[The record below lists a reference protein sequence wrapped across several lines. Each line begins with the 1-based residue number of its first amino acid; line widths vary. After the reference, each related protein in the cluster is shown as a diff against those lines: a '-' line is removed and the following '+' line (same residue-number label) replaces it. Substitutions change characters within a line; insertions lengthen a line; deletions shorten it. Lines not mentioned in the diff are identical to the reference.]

1 MANDYYEI
9 LGVDRSAG
17 EDEIKKAFRR
27 RARELHPDVN
37 PSADAE
43 AQFKAAATAYET
55 LSDPQR
61 RQIYDRYGEE
71 GLRGAGGGGG
81 PDFGNVSFQ
90 DLFDSLFGGAGF
102 GGGSPFGR
110 QGPAPGDDVGVVV
123 EIGFAESAAGTERE
137 VTYEVVGACETCEG
151 TGAAEGASLDTCPTC
166 SGAGR
171 VRQVTR
177 SPLGQLVREQVCPQC
192 RGKGAIPSTP
202 CASCR
207 GAGRARSTRT
217 VSIEIPAGIAHG
229 QSIRMS
235 GGGAAGEPGAPAG
248 DLYVQVAV
256 AEDERFV
263 RDGLDV
269 VTRVAVPVTDAMIGA
284 TLSVPTIDGEAEVEL
299 RPGTQPGDEFVLSGK
314 GFPQV
319 GGRRRGDQR
328 VVVEVRVPRVRG
340 DEDRRAVEAL
350 ADRLDERSYR
360 EDEGFFDRL
369 KHAFR

>member
-1 MANDYYEI
+1 MSRDYYEI

-37 PSADAE
+37 PSPDAE
-43 AQFKAAATAYET
+43 AQFKAAATAYEV
-55 LSDPQR
+55 LSDPRR
-61 RQIYDRYGEE
+61 RQVYDRYGEE
-71 GLRGAGGGGG
+71 GLSGAGGGGG
-81 PDFGNVSFQ
+81 PDFANVSFQ
-90 DLFDSLFGGAGF
+90 DLFDSLFAGAGF

-110 QGPAPGDDVGVVV
+110 QGPAAGDDVGVVV
-123 EIGFAESAAGTERE
+123 EIEFAESASGVERE
-137 VTYEVVGACETCEG
+137 VSFEVVAACETCEG
-151 TGAAEGASLDTCPTC
+151 SGAAEGASLDTCPAC

-171 VRQVTR
+171 LRQVTR
-177 SPLGQLVREQVCPQC
+177 SPLGQFVREQVCPQC
-192 RGKGAIPSTP
+192 RGRGRMPSEP
-202 CASCR
+202 CADCR
-207 GAGRARSTRT
+207 GAGRARTSRS
-217 VSIEIPAGIAHG
+217 VSLEIPAGIAHG
-229 QSIRMS
+229 QSIRVP
-235 GGGAAGEPGAPAG
+235 GAGAAGEPGAPAG

-256 AEDERFV
+256 ADDERFV

-284 TLSVPTIDGEAEVEL
+284 SLTVPTIDGEAEVEL

-314 GFPQV
+314 GFPEV
-319 GGRRRGDQR
+319 HGRRRGNQR

-350 ADRLDERSYR
+350 AERLDERSYR